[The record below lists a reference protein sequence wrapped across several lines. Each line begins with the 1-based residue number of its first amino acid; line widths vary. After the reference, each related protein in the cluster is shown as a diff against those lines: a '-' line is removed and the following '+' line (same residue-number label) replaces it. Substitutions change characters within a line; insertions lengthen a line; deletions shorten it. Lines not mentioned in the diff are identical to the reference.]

1 MASRAPGSI
10 YTKIAQFSIKKIC
23 IKFDQFFGQ
32 ATINGVLLQI
42 DEELLVPLVEKSMKI
57 CISDGRFGGH
67 SDVRGCADDAERLQT
82 PLEFK
87 ILV

>member
-1 MASRAPGSI
+1 MQKFLPGLE
-10 YTKIAQFSIKKIC
+10 KNGFFSVFIGLPELFCDPTALNRLNKS
-23 IKFDQFFGQ
+23 
-32 ATINGVLLQI
+32 LQI

-67 SDVRGCADDAERLQT
+67 SDARGCADDAERLQT